1 VTKYPFLLYPLPLH
15 FLLILIDILWKQSG
29 LRAFEKSVLQR
40 EFGCKREEGEG
51 MRQLGYEELMYFSA
65 YIFRVM
71 RSRKMKW
78 LGHVACA
85 NLKRRD
91 YFGDI
96 NVDLRIVVTWIGCE
110 GMD

>member
-1 VTKYPFLLYPLPLH
+1 M
-15 FLLILIDILWKQSG
+15 
-29 LRAFEKSVLQR
+29 LQR

-78 LGHVACA
+78 LGLVACA

-91 YFGDI
+91 YFGDL